1 MDCLQWL
8 VFASGA
14 DLLQTRK
21 CRLSEADFCTNNK
34 FPIGNYLKNSPWFMS
49 HSLTPFYYCATI
61 PKIFQ
66 EAICGYWQDITFIGG
81 GKNMEWIDRQSFH
94 CIQPW
99 EIVFLHWLLWQR
111 WWSGSPDLVGE
122 QHWPGDAR
130 APPSCHRILT
140 WALPGDT
147 GILLTGPGL
156 EQLLMDRLAIIPSR
170 LCSTVQSRLSYP
182 AQQTSWNWNHDAS
195 FLVEH
200 WRWGR
205 PPL

>member
-1 MDCLQWL
+1 MVGIFL
-8 VFASGA
+8 FASGA

-66 EAICGYWQDITFIGG
+66 PAICGYWQDITFIGG

-99 EIVFLHWLLWQR
+99 EIVFLHWLVWQR
-111 WWSGSPDLVGE
+111 WWSGSPDQVMRELV
-122 QHWPGDAR
+122 
-130 APPSCHRILT
+130 PPAIASWLEHFQVTPASCWL
-140 WALPGDT
+140 ALVSSTSWWT
-147 GILLTGPGL
+147 GW
-156 EQLLMDRLAIIPSR
+156 QLFHLVSVQ
-170 LCSTVQSRLSYP
+170 LCRLSYA
-182 AQQTSWNWNHDAS
+182 AQQTSWIWNHNVA

-205 PPL
+205 PPF